1 MRRNVLL
8 PYLVSLVLTGG
19 VFHTALMAQTDST
32 FNWNTLRDVRL
43 DRNWLNSE
51 NPAGLH
57 AFGQGTESEIV
68 LYGKGGYGGLKDYF
82 LSKNETAFGVEASS
96 MARLSRRVVVG
107 GQVGYRN
114 VSAKDIAG
122 SYFINPTQTPFDLVE
137 FTDANAGDKTL
148 EEFSLQG
155 GVGVNLA
162 RWVSLGASLDYKAA
176 NYSKRKDLR
185 HVNSLMDMDLVL
197 GGVFHAGER
206 VDIGLN
212 YVYRRRN
219 ETLLLSTYGTQ
230 DKTFVSLLNY
240 GAFFGKQETFGEIG
254 YTKENENKPLFDAR
268 HGATLQVAWRTGNAE
283 WFNEAGF
290 HTRSGYYGDPSYST
304 VVYSTHQGHGFFY
317 QGLLTFA
324 SGSDAHRFGLRYGQE
339 HVANTENI
347 YSYKNEETGR
357 DYIEYLG
364 EREVGERTQRSLALG
379 YTGRFGIR
387 HGLARWE
394 AWADASLDN
403 RNTRASNYPDYRRQ
417 NISWW
422 RLKAMGTRNFLSGRN
437 CYSLS
442 VSALYGGGSGEPCAD
457 GRYGSD
463 TSGEALTRTRND
475 LLMQEWEYL
484 AASQIGAGI
493 GLTYSRAMWKG
504 KVRGNAGL
512 AYDMCKA
519 FGTRHLDGTM
529 RHTVSL
535 RIGCNF

>member
-1 MRRNVLL
+1 MNLL
-8 PYLVSLVLTGG
+8 SRLFLHL
-19 VFHTALMAQTDST
+19 LMVIVPCSAWGTPTDST
-32 FNWNTLRDVRL
+32 FNWSTLRDVRL
-43 DRNWLNSE
+43 GENWLNSE

-57 AFGQGTESEIV
+57 AFGHGAESEIV
-68 LYGKGGYGGLKDYF
+68 LLGEGRYGGLKNYF
-82 LSKNETAFGVEASS
+82 SSKNELAFSVEASS
-96 MARLSRRVVVG
+96 VARLSKLVVVDG
-107 GQVGYRN
+107 KVGYRHTT
-114 VSAKDIAG
+114 AKALAA
-122 SYFINPTQTPFDLVE
+122 SYFINPMQTPFDLLE
-137 FTDANAGDKTL
+137 FTDENAGDKTL
-148 EEFSLQG
+148 EELYLQG
-155 GVGVNLA
+155 RVGVTPA
-162 RWVSLGASLDYKAA
+162 RCFSLGASMDYMAA
-176 NYSKRKDLR
+176 NYSKQRDLR
-185 HVNSLMDMDLVL
+185 HVNSLMDMRLVV
-197 GGVFHAGER
+197 GGMVHLGER

-230 DKTFVSLLNY
+230 GKTFLSLLSY

-268 HGATLQVAWRTGNAE
+268 HGATLQVAWRIGNAE

-304 VVYSTHQGHGFFY
+304 VVYSNHQGHDLSY
-317 QGLLTFA
+317 RGLLTFA
-324 SGSDAHRFGLRYGQE
+324 TRCDAHRFGLRYGQE

-364 EREVGERTQRSLALG
+364 EREVGERTQRSLALE

-403 RNTRASNYPDYRRQ
+403 RNTRASNYSDYRRQ

-422 RLKAMGTRNFLSGRN
+422 RLKAMGMRNLLSGRN

-442 VSALYGGGSGEPCAD
+442 VSASYGGGSGQPCMD
-457 GRYGSD
+457 GRYAST

-475 LLMQEWEYL
+475 LLMQEWEFL
-484 AASQIGAGI
+484 ASTQLGAGI
-493 GLTYSRAMWKG
+493 GFTYSRAMWKG
-504 KVRGNAGL
+504 KVRGNVGL

-535 RIGCNF
+535 RIGGNF

>member
-1 MRRNVLL
+1 MRRNGLL

-19 VFHTALMAQTDST
+19 VCHTALSAQTDST
-32 FNWNTLRDVRL
+32 FSWSTLRDVRL

-68 LYGKGGYGGLKDYF
+68 LYGKGEYGGLKDYF
-82 LSKNETAFGVEASS
+82 RSKNEMTFGVEASS
-96 MARLSRRVVVG
+96 VARLSKLVVVDG
-107 GQVGYRN
+107 KVGYRHTT
-114 VSAKDIAG
+114 AKALAA
-122 SYFINPTQTPFDLVE
+122 SYFINPMQTPFDLLE
-137 FTDANAGDKTL
+137 FTDENAGDKTL
-148 EEFSLQG
+148 EELYLQG
-155 GVGVNLA
+155 RVGVTPA
-162 RWVSLGASLDYKAA
+162 RCFSLGASMDYMAA
-176 NYSKRKDLR
+176 NYSKQRDLR
-185 HVNSLMDMDLVL
+185 HVNSLMDMRLVV
-197 GGVFHAGER
+197 GGMVHLGER

-230 DKTFVSLLNY
+230 DKTFLSFLSY

-254 YTKENENKPLFDAR
+254 YTKENENKPLFDSR
-268 HGATLQVAWRTGNAE
+268 HGANLQIAWRIGNVE
-283 WFNEAGF
+283 WLNEVEF
-290 HTRSGYYGDPSYST
+290 MLRSGYYGDPSYST
-304 VVYSTHQGHGFFY
+304 VVYSNHQGHDLSY
-317 QGLLTFA
+317 RGLLTFA
-324 SGSDAHRFGLRYGQE
+324 TRCDAHRFGLRYAKE

-364 EREVGERTQRSLALG
+364 EREVGKRTRNSITME
-379 YTGRFGIR
+379 YVGRYGIKQ
-387 HGLARWE
+387 GMAMWE
-394 AWADASLDN
+394 AMAEASLDN
-403 RNTRASNYPDYRRQ
+403 RTTRASNYPDYRRQ

-422 RLKAMGTRNFLSGRN
+422 RLKAMGTRNFLSGIN

-442 VSALYGGGSGEPCAD
+442 VSASYGGGSGQPCAD

-475 LLMQEWEYL
+475 LLMQEWEFL
-484 AASQIGAGI
+484 ASTKLGAGI
-493 GLTYSRAMWKG
+493 GFTYSRAMWKG
-504 KVRGNAGL
+504 KVRGNVGL

-519 FGTRHLDGTM
+519 LGTSHLDGTM

-535 RIGCNF
+535 RLGCNF

>member
-1 MRRNVLL
+1 MRSMNLL
-8 PYLVSLVLTGG
+8 SRLFLHL
-19 VFHTALMAQTDST
+19 LMVTVPCSAWGTPTDST
-32 FNWNTLRDVRL
+32 FNWSTLRDVRL
-43 DRNWLNSE
+43 GENWLNSE

-57 AFGQGTESEIV
+57 AFGHGAESEIV
-68 LYGKGGYGGLKDYF
+68 LLGEGRYGGLKNYF
-82 LSKNETAFGVEASS
+82 SSKNELAFGVEASS
-96 MARLSRRVVVG
+96 VARLSKLVVVDG
-107 GQVGYRN
+107 KVGYRHTT
-114 VSAKDIAG
+114 AKALAA
-122 SYFINPTQTPFDLVE
+122 SYFINPMQTPFDLLE
-137 FTDANAGDKTL
+137 FTDENAGDKTL
-148 EEFSLQG
+148 EELYLQG
-155 GVGVNLA
+155 RVGVTPA
-162 RWVSLGASLDYKAA
+162 RCFSLGASMDYMAA
-176 NYSKRKDLR
+176 NYSKQKDLR
-185 HVNSLMDMDLVL
+185 HVNSLMDMRLVV
-197 GGVFHAGER
+197 GGMVHLGER

-219 ETLLLSTYGTQ
+219 ETLLLSIYGTQ
-230 DKTFVSLLNY
+230 GKTFVSLLNY

-254 YTKENENKPLFDAR
+254 YTKENENKPLFDSR
-268 HGATLQVAWRTGNAE
+268 HGANLQIAWRIGNVE
-283 WFNEAGF
+283 WLNEVGF
-290 HTRSGYYGDPSYST
+290 MLRSGYYGDPSHST
-304 VVYSTHQGHGFFY
+304 VVYSNHQGHDLSY
-317 QGLLTFA
+317 RGLLTFA
-324 SGSDAHRFGLRYGQE
+324 TRCDAHRFGLRYAKE
-339 HVANTENI
+339 YVANTENI

-364 EREVGERTQRSLALG
+364 EREVGERTQRSLALE

-442 VSALYGGGSGEPCAD
+442 VSALYGGGSGQPCAD

-475 LLMQEWEYL
+475 LLMQEWEFL
-484 AASQIGAGI
+484 TSTKLGAGI
-493 GLTYSRAMWKG
+493 GFTYSRAMWKG

>member
-1 MRRNVLL
+1 MRRNDLL

-19 VFHTALMAQTDST
+19 VCHTALSAQTDST
-32 FNWNTLRDVRL
+32 FNWSTLRDVRL

-57 AFGQGTESEIV
+57 AFGHGAESEIV
-68 LYGKGGYGGLKDYF
+68 LLGEGRYGGLKNYF
-82 LSKNETAFGVEASS
+82 SSKNELAFGVEASS
-96 MARLSRRVVVG
+96 VARLSKLVVVDG
-107 GQVGYRN
+107 KVGYRHTT
-114 VSAKDIAG
+114 AKALAA
-122 SYFINPTQTPFDLVE
+122 SYFINPMQTPFDLLE
-137 FTDANAGDKTL
+137 FTDENAGDKTL
-148 EEFSLQG
+148 EELYLQG
-155 GVGVNLA
+155 RVGVTPA
-162 RWVSLGASLDYKAA
+162 RCFSLGASMDYMAA
-176 NYSKRKDLR
+176 NYSKQRDLR
-185 HVNSLMDMDLVL
+185 HVNSLMDMRLVV
-197 GGVFHAGER
+197 GGMVHLGER

-219 ETLLLSTYGTQ
+219 ETLLLSIYGTQ

-268 HGATLQVAWRTGNAE
+268 HGATLQVAWRIGNAE

-304 VVYSTHQGHGFFY
+304 VVYSTHRGHGFFY

-324 SGSDAHRFGLRYGQE
+324 SGSDAHRFGLRYAKE
-339 HVANTENI
+339 YVANTENI

-422 RLKAMGTRNFLSGRN
+422 RLKAMSTRNFLSGIN
-437 CYSLS
+437 SYSLS
-442 VSALYGGGSGEPCAD
+442 VSASYGGGSGEPCAD

-463 TSGEALTRTRND
+463 TSSEALTRTRND

-484 AASQIGAGI
+484 TASQIGAGI
-493 GLTYSRAMWKG
+493 GFTYSRAMWKG
-504 KVRGNAGL
+504 KVRGNVGL

-519 FGTRHLDGTM
+519 LGTSHLDGTM
-529 RHTVSL
+529 RHTVSIRL
-535 RIGCNF
+535 GCNF

>member
-1 MRRNVLL
+1 MNLL
-8 PYLVSLVLTGG
+8 SRLFLHL
-19 VFHTALMAQTDST
+19 LMVIVPCSAWGTPTDST
-32 FNWNTLRDVRL
+32 FNWSTLRDVRL
-43 DRNWLNSE
+43 GENWLNSE

-57 AFGQGTESEIV
+57 AFGHGAESEIV
-68 LYGKGGYGGLKDYF
+68 LLGEGRYGGLKNYF
-82 LSKNETAFGVEASS
+82 SAKNELAFGVEASS
-96 MARLSRRVVVG
+96 VARLSKLVVVDG
-107 GQVGYRN
+107 KVGYRHTT
-114 VSAKDIAG
+114 AKALAA
-122 SYFINPTQTPFDLVE
+122 SYFINPMQTPFDLLE
-137 FTDANAGDKTL
+137 FTDENAGDKTL
-148 EEFSLQG
+148 EELYLQG
-155 GVGVNLA
+155 RVGVTPA
-162 RWVSLGASLDYKAA
+162 RCFSLGASMDYMAA
-176 NYSKRKDLR
+176 NYSKQKDLR
-185 HVNSLMDMDLVL
+185 HVNSLMDMHLVV
-197 GGVFHAGER
+197 GGMVHLGER

-230 DKTFVSLLNY
+230 DKTFVSLLSY

-268 HGATLQVAWRTGNAE
+268 HGANLQIAWRIGNVE
-283 WFNEAGF
+283 WLNEVGLML
-290 HTRSGYYGDPSYST
+290 RSGYYGDPSHST
-304 VVYSTHQGHGFFY
+304 VVYSNHQGHDLSY
-317 QGLLTFA
+317 RGLLTFA
-324 SGSDAHRFGLRYGQE
+324 TRCDAHRFGLRYGQE

-364 EREVGERTQRSLALG
+364 EREVGERTQRSLALE

-394 AWADASLDN
+394 AMAEASLDN
-403 RNTRASNYPDYRRQ
+403 RTTRASNYPDYRRQ
-417 NISWW
+417 DISWW

-442 VSALYGGGSGEPCAD
+442 VSVLYGGGSGQPCAD

-475 LLMQEWEYL
+475 LLMQEWEFL
-484 AASQIGAGI
+484 ASTQLGAGI
-493 GLTYSRAMWKG
+493 GFTYSRAMWNG
-504 KVRGNAGL
+504 KVRGNVGL

-519 FGTRHLDGTM
+519 LGTRYLDGTM

-535 RIGCNF
+535 RLGCNF

>member
-1 MRRNVLL
+1 MRRNGLL

-19 VFHTALMAQTDST
+19 VCHTALSAQTDST
-32 FNWNTLRDVRL
+32 FNWSTLRDVRL

-68 LYGKGGYGGLKDYF
+68 LYGKGEYGGLKDYF
-82 LSKNETAFGVEASS
+82 RSKNEMTFGVEASS
-96 MARLSRRVVVG
+96 VARLSKLVVVDG
-107 GQVGYRN
+107 KVGYRHTT
-114 VSAKDIAG
+114 AKALAA
-122 SYFINPTQTPFDLVE
+122 SYFINPMQTPFDLLE
-137 FTDANAGDKTL
+137 FTDENAGDKTL
-148 EEFSLQG
+148 EELYLQG
-155 GVGVNLA
+155 RVGVTPA
-162 RWVSLGASLDYKAA
+162 RCFSLGASMDYMAA
-176 NYSKRKDLR
+176 NYSKQRDLR
-185 HVNSLMDMDLVL
+185 HVNSLMDMRLVV
-197 GGVFHAGER
+197 GGMVHLGER

-230 DKTFVSLLNY
+230 DKTFLSFLSY

-254 YTKENENKPLFDAR
+254 YTKENENKPLFDSR
-268 HGATLQVAWRTGNAE
+268 HGANLQIAWRIGNVE
-283 WFNEAGF
+283 WLNEVEF
-290 HTRSGYYGDPSYST
+290 MLRSGYYGDPSYST
-304 VVYSTHQGHGFFY
+304 VVYSNHQGHDLSY
-317 QGLLTFA
+317 RGLLTFA
-324 SGSDAHRFGLRYGQE
+324 TRCDAHRFGLRYAKE

-364 EREVGERTQRSLALG
+364 EREVGKRTRNSITME
-379 YTGRFGIR
+379 YVGRYGIKQ
-387 HGLARWE
+387 GMAMWE
-394 AWADASLDN
+394 AMAEASLDN
-403 RNTRASNYPDYRRQ
+403 RTTRASNYPDYRRQ

-422 RLKAMGTRNFLSGRN
+422 RLKAMGTRNFLSGIN

-442 VSALYGGGSGEPCAD
+442 VSASYGGGSGQPCAD

-475 LLMQEWEYL
+475 LLMQEWEFL
-484 AASQIGAGI
+484 ASTKLGAGI
-493 GLTYSRAMWKG
+493 GFTYSRAMWKG
-504 KVRGNAGL
+504 KVRGNVGL

-519 FGTRHLDGTM
+519 LGTSHLDGTM

-535 RIGCNF
+535 RLGCNF